1 MKRLLIGGLAVGS
14 MLLGVSGVAAANTVS
29 PLATPAVINLD
40 KTVLTS
46 TVSGDSWPL
55 AANPGTMMVSFA
67 TPSSPQAVSGY
78 AVTCKAPTKDTLGA
92 PISLPNLVATFAVNP
107 ATGTSADPDFN
118 PAGSPHDANPS
129 TITSLQVGPYS
140 VVNGTHLPPL
150 QCTIVASNAGGSSKA
165 GKPNTATAPAPSGDC
180 SVDTATVGTGLESQL
195 GAGSLLPVTGDN
207 NDDPIATTFL
217 GTGATPAT
225 TPPLGKQTAKNFDFV
240 LADLSGFGGPSAV
253 PFCSTNEQYLP
264 HLLADQPVAF
274 SPVLSAIPQVFP
286 FKSVGVPAC
295 TSLVTGPATAT
306 CKANAPATVHPAQVK
321 FAALGLT
328 ATVKSTATLTVSS
341 SNTLFAYDSVH
352 FAPDACTTV
361 AGAFCI
367 TNSALIVAG
376 GAPTPPPGVSYFA
389 VSDSNSHIILPGKP
403 IVGAPISITFH
414 KTGVTA
420 GMPLALGISFG
431 GAQTTISVGAA
442 PPVPVQVAPPGS
454 VILGL
459 TSGATDGGDLN
470 YKSAIAIAPVG
481 LF

>member
-14 MLLGVSGVAAANTVS
+14 MLLGVSGVAAANSVT

-67 TPSSPQAVSGY
+67 TPSSGQAVSGY

-92 PISLPNLVATFAVNP
+92 PITLPSLVATFAVNP

-129 TITSLQVGPYS
+129 TITSLMVGPYS
-140 VVNGTHLPPL
+140 VVDGTHLPPL
-150 QCTIVASNAGGSSKA
+150 ACTIVASNAGGSSKA

-195 GAGSLLPVTGDN
+195 GAGSLAPVTGDN
-207 NDDPIATTFL
+207 NDPPEATTFL
-217 GTGATPAT
+217 GTATTPAN

-240 LADLSGFGGPSAV
+240 LADLTGFGGPPAV

-274 SPVLSAIPQVFP
+274 SPTLSAIPAVTP

-295 TSLVTGPATAT
+295 ASLTTGPATAT

-321 FAALGLT
+321 FAGLGLT
-328 ATVKSTATLTVSS
+328 ATVRSTATLTVAS
-341 SNTLFAYDSVH
+341 SNTLFAYDSAH
-352 FAPDACTTV
+352 FAPDACTAPALV
-361 AGAFCI
+361 LCV
-367 TNSALIVAG
+367 TNTALIVAG
-376 GAPTPPPGVSYFA
+376 GAPTPPAGVGYFA
-389 VSDSNSHIILPGKP
+389 VVDSNSHIVTPGKP
-403 IVGAPISITFH
+403 IVGPPISITFH
-414 KTGVTA
+414 KTGFLPA
-420 GMPLALGISFG
+420 MPAALGISFG
-431 GAQTTISVGAA
+431 GAKTSIAVGAA

-454 VILGL
+454 VILQL
-459 TSGATDGGDLN
+459 SSGATDGGDLN